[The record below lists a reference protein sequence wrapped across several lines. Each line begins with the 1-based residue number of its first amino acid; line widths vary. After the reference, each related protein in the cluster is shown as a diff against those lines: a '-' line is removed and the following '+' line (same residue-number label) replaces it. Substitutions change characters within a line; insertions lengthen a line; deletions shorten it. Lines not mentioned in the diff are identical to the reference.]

1 MQASIFMFA
10 TDLHDEGFD
19 TVLDN
24 VQQRAGLHGV
34 SLACAY
40 HHARDIF
47 PHNPVRKV
55 YFLEGGTVFFQPDPA
70 RYAGLRIT
78 PQVSRLAQEVDILA
92 ELVARAERRG
102 LAVRAWTVFL
112 HNSTLGERHPDCTI
126 QNVFGDPYLTA
137 LCPAHPDVRAYAR
150 ALAAD
155 LAGRGVA
162 VILAEALGYAAFD
175 HGYHHERSFIPLSP
189 AARFLLGLCFCE
201 HCASAIGQQGVDVA
215 RLRQFVQT
223 QLLAVLAGEPHT
235 LPDGSVTWATLAG
248 LADGE
253 LGRFLTARQSIVT
266 SLAQEVTTAV
276 EQAGS
281 ARFVVMDMAGAAKGY
296 ATGQPTGGPA
306 PASAWQDGLDLPA
319 LSRAC
324 HGIEAIGYTQDPAR
338 LRLDLDAYGQT
349 LASGTPLAVA
359 LRPMLPD
366 CDTTANLAA
375 KVAEG
380 RHAGVDWLDF
390 YHYGFIQLPVLDRI
404 REAVAGL
411 QVAG

>member
-1 MQASIFMFA
+1 MFA

-19 TVLDN
+19 AVLDN

-47 PHNPVRKV
+47 PHNPVRRV
-55 YFLEGGTVFFQPDPA
+55 RFLEGGTVFFRPDPA

-112 HNSTLGERHPDCTI
+112 HNSTLGERHPDCAI
-126 QNVFGDPYLTA
+126 HNAFGDPYLTS

-150 ALAAD
+150 ALASD
-155 LAGRGVA
+155 LAGRGVTA
-162 VILAEALGYAAFD
+162 ILAEAFGYAAFD

-189 AARFLLGLCFCE
+189 VVRFLLGLCFCE
-201 HCASAIGQQGVDVA
+201 HCASAIGRQGVDVA
-215 RLRQFVQT
+215 RLRQFTQT

-235 LPDGSVTWATLAG
+235 LPDGPATWGTLAG

-253 LGRFLTARQSIVT
+253 LGRFLIARQAVVT
-266 SLAQEVTTAV
+266 SLAQEVMTAV

-296 ATGQPTGGPA
+296 ATGQPAGDPA

-324 HGIEAIGYTQDPAR
+324 HGIEAIGYTQDPER
-338 LRLDLDAYGQT
+338 LRLDLDTYGQT
-349 LASGTPLAVA
+349 LAPGTPLAVA

-375 KVAEG
+375 KVIEA
-380 RHAGVDWLDF
+380 RQAGVGWLDF

-404 REAVAGL
+404 REAMQEGSKV
-411 QVAG
+411 

>member
-1 MQASIFMFA
+1 MQGAIFMFA

-19 TVLDN
+19 AVLDN

-47 PHNPVRKV
+47 PHNPVRRV
-55 YFLEGGTVFFQPDPA
+55 RFLEGGTVFFQPDPA
-70 RYAGLRIT
+70 RYAGLRIA

-112 HNSTLGERHPDCTI
+112 HNSTLGERHPDCAI
-126 QNVFGDPYLTA
+126 HNAFGDPYITA

-155 LAGRGVA
+155 LAGRGVTA
-162 VILAEALGYAAFD
+162 ILAEALGYAAFD

-189 AARFLLGLCFCE
+189 VVRFLLGLCFCE
-201 HCASAIGQQGVDVA
+201 HCASAIGRQGVDVA
-215 RLRQFVQT
+215 RLRQFTQT
-223 QLLAVLAGEPHT
+223 QLLAVLAGEPHI
-235 LPDGSVTWATLAG
+235 LPDGPATWGTLAG

-253 LGRFLTARQSIVT
+253 LGRFLIARQAIVT

-296 ATGQPTGGPA
+296 ATGQPAGDPA

-319 LSRAC
+319 LSRTC
-324 HGIEAIGYTQDPAR
+324 HGIEAIGYTQDPER
-338 LRLDLDAYGQT
+338 LRLDLDAYGHT
-349 LASGTPLAVA
+349 LAPGTPLAVA

-375 KVAEG
+375 KVAEA
-380 RHAGVDWLDF
+380 RQAGVGWLDF

-404 REAVAGL
+404 REAMQEGSKA
-411 QVAG
+411 